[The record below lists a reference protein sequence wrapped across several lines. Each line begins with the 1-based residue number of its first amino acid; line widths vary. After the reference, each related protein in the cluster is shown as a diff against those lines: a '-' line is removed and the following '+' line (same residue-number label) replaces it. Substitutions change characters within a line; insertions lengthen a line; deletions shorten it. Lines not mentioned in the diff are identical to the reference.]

1 MSTIAGSS
9 NLPRRAALPSV
20 FRFFGFGIAAAW
32 LCLCN
37 LSLSAAQDTSKYQVK
52 AAYLYTFAKMAEWP
66 ADVVP
71 QSDSPLAICVF
82 GGSEDF
88 VQVLRAT
95 LAGKTIDSHPIAIKY
110 VPYPADLKLCHLA
123 FFRESE
129 AATQPA
135 ILTLDRAA
143 VLLVG
148 EEPDFLAYGG
158 MVNLLLKDGKLS
170 YEINPDALTRG
181 NLRFGSPGTAPLRPA
196 SGAPAMQGRQDRA
209 LKFQATPTYPEI
221 AKRMQLK
228 GVVQLMITVRAD
240 GKVTDVVII
249 GGHPLLASAAVQ
261 AVTQWRFE
269 PAARE
274 SIETVRISFDH

>member
-1 MSTIAGSS
+1 VSTIAGSS
-9 NLPRRAALPSV
+9 NLPRRATPPSV
-20 FRFFGFGIAAAW
+20 FRVLGFGIAAVW

-37 LSLSAAQDTSKYQVK
+37 LSLSAAQDPGKYQVK

-71 QSDSPLAICVF
+71 QSESTLAICVF
-82 GGSEDF
+82 GGGEDF

-110 VPYPADLKLCHLA
+110 VQHPADLTLCHLV

-148 EEPDFLAYGG
+148 EEPDFLTYGG

-170 YEINPDALTRG
+170 YEINPEALTRS
-181 NLRFGSPGTAPLRPA
+181 NLRFGSPGTAPLRPK
-196 SGAPAMQGRQDRA
+196 GAPAIQGGQNRA

-228 GVVQLMITVRAD
+228 GAVQLKITVRPD
-240 GKVTDVVII
+240 GRVTDVVII